1 MVEAISKSRQLA
13 EVAFS
18 KVQSQFIARH
28 RAIEE
33 ADSIKLER
41 DEKTRRL
48 RAARLEQAQR
58 DTALA
63 VGLQK
68 HATSNRRI
76 SPSGQT
82 AQNMSNNAK

>member
-13 EVAFS
+13 EIAFS

-33 ADSIKLER
+33 ADSIKVER

-48 RAARLEQAQR
+48 RAARLEQVQR

-68 HATSNRRI
+68 HTTSNRRMAT
-76 SPSGQT
+76 SGQT
-82 AQNMSNNAK
+82 PQNISDNAK